1 MLRTLAVAATLSVL
15 APRQPPEAIA
25 VFAAGCYW
33 GSESVF
39 EHVRGVRDVEAG
51 FATPVADSSLPP
63 GHRGYAEAARVHYDP
78 SRITYRQLLA
88 IFFRVAHDPTQ
99 VDRQGP
105 DVGPQYRSVIFV
117 SNDDQARAARAFL
130 DSLRAARV
138 FRASIATEI
147 ARLRGFRLSEGD
159 QDFVRRNPTSAY
171 VVQNDVPKLARLR
184 QEYPALYRD

>member
-1 MLRTLAVAATLSVL
+1 MLRMVAVAATLSVL
-15 APRQPPEAIA
+15 APSPPPEAVA

-51 FATPVADSSLPP
+51 FATPVADSSLPA
-63 GHRGYAEAARVHYDP
+63 GHRGYAEAARVYYDP

-117 SNDDQARAARAFL
+117 SNDDQAREARAYL
-130 DSLRAARV
+130 DSLRAARA
-138 FRASIATEI
+138 FRAPIATEI
-147 ARLRGFRLSEGD
+147 ARLRAFRLSEGD
-159 QDFVRRNPTSAY
+159 QDFVRKNPTSAY
-171 VVQNDVPKLARLR
+171 VVQNDAPKLARLR